1 MRSADSAEDFARL
14 QTPYINT
21 TGLCLELYF
30 QARSTSSESKP
41 VISVVAVNEE
51 EEETVLVST
60 EGLERTVWDRLFTKL
75 PGGVHRV
82 VVQGQRSEDSYSSM
96 SVDDVV
102 VQPCENF
109 GDSISSFITH
119 CPIKRPAKLLSFLF
133 NSMSHL
139 CDYY

>member
-1 MRSADSAEDFARL
+1 MRGHYAIMRSTNSPGYFARL

-30 QARSTSSESKP
+30 QAQSASIKSKP
-41 VISVVAVNEE
+41 VITVVAVNEE

-82 VVQGQRSEDSYSSM
+82 VVQGQRSEDSYSGM

-109 GDSISSFITH
+109 GDSTSISVSQT
-119 CPIKRPAKLLSFLF
+119 
-133 NSMSHL
+133 
-139 CDYY
+139 